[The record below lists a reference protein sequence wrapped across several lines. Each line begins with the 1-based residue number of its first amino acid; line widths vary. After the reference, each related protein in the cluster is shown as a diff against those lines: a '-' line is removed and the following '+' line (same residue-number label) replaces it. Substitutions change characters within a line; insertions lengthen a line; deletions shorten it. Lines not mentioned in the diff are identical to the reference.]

1 MTSFHLSYRYIHWRK
16 PALPP
21 PTLPSVLERLFI
33 TTPQGQL
40 EILYAPAQGAYGKPT
55 SSSSAPLLFVHGGM
69 GSAFV
74 WLEYMTYFSAQGIPC
89 YALSL
94 RGHGESW
101 HPNYLRMVYGTT
113 KRDLADD
120 LIAGARWV
128 AQREGGK
135 GELVL
140 VGHSS
145 GGGLSQFALSEST
158 LTGVSVK
165 GLVLLAAVPGS
176 GS

>member
-1 MTSFHLSYRYIHWRK
+1 MINLHLSYQYIHWTK

-21 PTLPSVLERLFI
+21 PSLSPGIERLFI
-33 TTPQGQL
+33 TTPEGQL
-40 EILYAPAQGAYGKPT
+40 EILYAPAYGKPT
-55 SSSSAPLLFVHGGM
+55 PSSCAPLLFIHGGM

-74 WLEYMTYFSAQGIPC
+74 WLEYMTYLSGQGIPC

-101 HPNYLRMVYGTT
+101 HPSYLRMVYGTT
-113 KRDLADD
+113 KRDLAED
-120 LIAGARWV
+120 LVAGAKWV
-128 AQREGGK
+128 SQREDASGG
-135 GELVL
+135 LVL

-145 GGGLSQFALSEST
+145 GGGLSQFVLSEGNLSDI
-158 LTGVSVK
+158 SVK
-165 GLVLLAAVPGS
+165 GLVLVAAVPGS